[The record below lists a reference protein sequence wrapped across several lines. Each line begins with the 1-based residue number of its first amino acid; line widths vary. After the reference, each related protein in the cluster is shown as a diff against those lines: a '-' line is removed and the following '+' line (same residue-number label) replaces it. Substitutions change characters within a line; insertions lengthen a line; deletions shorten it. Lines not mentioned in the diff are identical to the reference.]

1 MVEDPADHV
10 QESNDT
16 EEPADDNHEELAD
29 EELPGPLVGSVGE
42 ESEAQV
48 GEHERLGSEP
58 ECAEGQVRGLLG
70 LGRQVVPGVVGHQDT
85 RGQQRDDA
93 GYLQELSDHV
103 AEVGRAKHEQ
113 SFMNW

>member
-1 MVEDPADHV
+1 MVEDPTDNV
-10 QESNDT
+10 QEANDT
-16 EEPADDNHEELAD
+16 EEPADDDDKELAD
-29 EELPGPLVGSVGE
+29 EELPGPLVRTVRE

-93 GYLQELSDHV
+93 GYLQELGNHV